1 MKKIIFLAA
10 LIMTSVFLTTACAPK
25 PPSQVEIS
33 SANYG
38 RLPND
43 YQQQIKNYMASAL
56 KDPESA
62 RYTFEPPFKAYS
74 QDGSMASTS
83 GGVIYGHASGVQVN
97 AKHFERGRVVNP
109 QVERFVPR
117 PDLDPLLPGETLDE
131 FRLAF
136 LGGDATE
143 IVIAVFG
150 RERERSIPG

>member
-1 MKKIIFLAA
+1 MKKIIFLVA
-10 LIMTSVFLTTACAPK
+10 LIMTSGFLTTGCAPK

-38 RLPND
+38 SLPED

-83 GGVIYGHASGVQVN
+83 GGVIYGYASGVQVN
-97 AKHFERGRVVNP
+97 AKNSYGGYTGNQLYVFMFSNGVMYDSTLNFQFGRVH
-109 QVERFVPR
+109 RVP
-117 PDLDPLLPGETLDE
+117 
-131 FRLAF
+131 
-136 LGGDATE
+136 
-143 IVIAVFG
+143 
-150 RERERSIPG
+150 

>member
-25 PPSQVEIS
+25 PPSQDEIS

-83 GGVIYGHASGVQVN
+83 GGVIYGYASGVQVN
-97 AKHFERGRVVNP
+97 AKNSYGGYTGNQLYVFMFSNGVMYDSTQNFKFGRVH
-109 QVERFVPR
+109 RVP
-117 PDLDPLLPGETLDE
+117 
-131 FRLAF
+131 
-136 LGGDATE
+136 
-143 IVIAVFG
+143 
-150 RERERSIPG
+150 